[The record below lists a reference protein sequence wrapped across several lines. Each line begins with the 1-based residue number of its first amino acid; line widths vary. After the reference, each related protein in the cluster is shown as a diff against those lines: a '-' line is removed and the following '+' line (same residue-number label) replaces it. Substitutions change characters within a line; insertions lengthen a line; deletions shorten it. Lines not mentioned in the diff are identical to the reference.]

1 MRANL
6 YFVEWYQMKLL
17 LVDIYSFHLTG
28 CHVSQLY
35 LTLNLTT
42 MVGMCV
48 ICGCRYRS
56 LTNNNSDMSELYIP
70 IERPERNLVNG
81 RFLKGHT
88 PHNKGKKWADYM
100 DMRKAKRIKRIGVK
114 NLVRNYRISGWNA
127 KPVVAIKDDEL
138 VGIYPSASEAG
149 RKAGICGR
157 NIISCCS
164 GKRKHAGGYQWFW
177 ENDNTWCNLI
187 NHEKYKSF

>member
-1 MRANL
+1 MENRKIQIFVNCMNL
-6 YFVEWYQMKLL
+6 NASMTKIMFNIQKE
-17 LVDIYSFHLTG
+17 
-28 CHVSQLY
+28 
-35 LTLNLTT
+35 
-42 MVGMCV
+42 
-48 ICGCRYRS
+48 
-56 LTNNNSDMSELYIP
+56 MSELYIP
-70 IERPERNLVNG
+70 IERPTRSLVNG

-88 PHNKGKKWADYM
+88 PHNKGKRWADYM

-164 GKRKHAGGYQWFW
+164 GKRKHVGGYQWFW
-177 ENDNTWCNLI
+177 ENDNTWCNLV
-187 NHEKYKSF
+187 NHEENKSF

>member
-1 MRANL
+1 
-6 YFVEWYQMKLL
+6 
-17 LVDIYSFHLTG
+17 
-28 CHVSQLY
+28 
-35 LTLNLTT
+35 
-42 MVGMCV
+42 
-48 ICGCRYRS
+48 
-56 LTNNNSDMSELYIP
+56 MSELYIP
-70 IERPERNLVNG
+70 PERPERNLVNG

-177 ENDNTWCNLI
+177 EWAKFRNEFQRLLPNVPIIDLHDALLSAIENRLVIDIIALDKRLRNMYPEEWEFMSMKEIIIKHYGLKAMQLI
-187 NHEKYKSF
+187 ESVL

>member
-1 MRANL
+1 MAHN
-6 YFVEWYQMKLL
+6 
-17 LVDIYSFHLTG
+17 DIE
-28 CHVSQLY
+28 
-35 LTLNLTT
+35 
-42 MVGMCV
+42 
-48 ICGCRYRS
+48 
-56 LTNNNSDMSELYIP
+56 MSELYIP
-70 IERPERNLVNG
+70 PERPERNLVNG

>member
-1 MRANL
+1 MIAYNNDSTTIL
-6 YFVEWYQMKLL
+6 HDFLESCADEAKQICA
-17 LVDIYSFHLTG
+17 DNGIEYSSVYG
-28 CHVSQLY
+28 
-35 LTLNLTT
+35 
-42 MVGMCV
+42 
-48 ICGCRYRS
+48 IE
-56 LTNNNSDMSELYIP
+56 MSELYIP
-70 IERPERNLVNG
+70 PERPERNLVNG